1 MFTILFIKLFIKFY
15 NSEKSDELTKEEF
28 IEACKNIIND
38 EFVLTNFLLFE
49 LRHYDSKLTEDLTK
63 DNEMAL
69 KVMCEFY
76 VKLIKLIKQIE
87 NNI

>member
-1 MFTILFIKLFIKFY
+1 M
-15 NSEKSDELTKEEF
+15 
-28 IEACKNIIND
+28 
-38 EFVLTNFLLFE
+38 LLFE
-49 LRHYDSKLTEDLTK
+49 LRHYNTKLTEDLTK